1 MTNYR
6 SLNHTKWACQYHVV
20 FIPKYRK
27 KAIYGELRG
36 YLGEVLRRLAQQ
48 RESEVEEGHL
58 LVDHVHMLLSIP
70 PKHSVAQV
78 IGYIKGKSAI
88 HIAREFAGRP
98 RNFVGQHFWARGYF
112 VSTVGRDEQAIR
124 TYIQDQ
130 ELEDRRQDQLKR
142 PQFSWT
148 LIRGES
154 NVQGGGG
161 NGSIE
166 ERAGEGVGGDG
177 GSPEG
182 DRSARRRRGR

>member
-130 ELEDRRQDQLKR
+130 ELEDRRQDQLR
-142 PQFSWT
+142 
-148 LIRGES
+148 L
-154 NVQGGGG
+154 
-161 NGSIE
+161 E
-166 ERAGEGVGGDG
+166 ER
-177 GSPEG
+177 SHL
-182 DRSARRRRGR
+182 